1 LFGNYAVDSLNVIAG
16 TALPEDFMKTIEE
29 KNIVYDKTGYRIY
42 PGDLLR
48 SWHYGKGR
56 GTHYLYHVA
65 VMRDG
70 ILTGVPAHHLDPTLA
85 KPRDGV
91 YPLWLIKPGRI
102 DTPEIV
108 AGYGPGDIPCYRDRP
123 KQQVSR

>member
-1 LFGNYAVDSLNVIAG
+1 MSVVAG
-16 TALPEDFMKTIEE
+16 TAVPEDFMKTIEE
-29 KNIVYDKTGYRIY
+29 MNTVYDKTGRRIY

-65 VMRDG
+65 VMREG
-70 ILTGVPAHHLDPTLA
+70 ILTGVPACHLEPTLA
-85 KPRDGV
+85 KSRDGV
-91 YPLWLIKPGRI
+91 YPLWLIKPGKI

-108 AGYGPGDIPCYRDRP
+108 AGYGPSDILCYRDRP
-123 KQQVSR
+123 KQQATP